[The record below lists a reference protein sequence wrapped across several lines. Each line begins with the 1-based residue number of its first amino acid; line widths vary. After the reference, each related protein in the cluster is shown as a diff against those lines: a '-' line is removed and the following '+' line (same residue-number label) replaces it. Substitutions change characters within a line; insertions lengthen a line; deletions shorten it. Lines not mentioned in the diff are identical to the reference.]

1 MQRLKIILCHALL
14 AGACGP
20 SLADE
25 SWLLLAPPR
34 GQDTVVTPVGTAL
47 RTLATVGRVVSYGE
61 SAHAFAFLSYEAAL
75 GTRVLNVVD
84 KASGQ
89 VTVSIPIDT
98 SVIPAGWMSAAI
110 LNLVLTDRF
119 AYFVSWRL
127 YPDGTGP
134 ARNES
139 GGVFYLNRVAVPGGK
154 LEQYP
159 LPEECVNPRI
169 VDFAG
174 VPMID
179 AWDGFGVWKFDEAK
193 HSLVSLVSAAD
204 VRDITAHEGHAAAE
218 RAGPKSAVFSSY
230 VMVPGAGAFRL
241 SRVGELQQVLNAD
254 LTLASQPRRSLKVA
268 SAGEQPEIL
277 LGRFHGSPA
286 IGVARVLGDHIG
298 FKYID
303 PTTFAVLW
311 ETVPPE
317 GTFIPSIYAESDAA
331 LIYFDRTKAA
341 IERASPH
348 GTALLW
354 NVGHEQGSG
363 GVNVLSVG
371 DAQ

>member
-1 MQRLKIILCHALL
+1 MQRLKIILCCALL

-20 SLADE
+20 SLADQ
-25 SWLLLAPPR
+25 SWLLLAPSR
-34 GQDTVVTPVGTAL
+34 GQDTVVTPVGTGF

-61 SAHAFAFLSYEAAL
+61 SAHAFAFLSYEASL
-75 GTRVLNVVD
+75 GTRVLSVVD

-89 VTVSIPIDT
+89 VTGSIPIDT
-98 SVIPAGWMSAAI
+98 SVIPAGWMSGAT

-134 ARNES
+134 ARNED
-139 GGVFYLNRVAVPGGK
+139 GGVFYLNRVAVPDGK

-174 VPMID
+174 VPVIH
-179 AWDGFGVWKFDEAK
+179 AWAGFGVWKFDEVK
-193 HSLVSLVSAAD
+193 HSVVTLVSAAD
-204 VRDITAHEGHAAAE
+204 VRDITAHEGNVAGK
-218 RAGPKSAVFSSY
+218 RAGPKSAVISSY

-254 LTLASQPRRSLKVA
+254 LTLANLPRPTLKVA
-268 SAGEQPEIL
+268 SSGEQPEIL
-277 LGRFHGSPA
+277 LGKFHGSPA
-286 IGVARVLGDHIG
+286 IGVARVLGDHID

-303 PTTFAVLW
+303 PTTFVVLW
-311 ETVPPE
+311 DTVLPQDA
-317 GTFIPSIYAESDAA
+317 FIPSIYAQIDDA
-331 LIYFDRTKAA
+331 LVYLDRTSGA
-341 IERASPH
+341 IERSSPH
-348 GTALLW
+348 GTKLLW
-354 NVGHEQGSG
+354 NVGHEPGSG
-363 GVNVLSVG
+363 GINVLSVG